1 MDNLFIRKIWEDV
14 NIKEWEVTA
23 QNQFVK
29 VKQTVYI
36 QDKRISEIVEIL
48 SDFIETKNNV
58 YFEIGKKEGNYT
70 PALSME
76 FNCIDLKG
84 NVNIELDMEVAD
96 NEERKHRCSLYVKTD
111 LGAIEGIMENL
122 KNNNNYIKLYEQ

>member
-70 PALSME
+70 PALS
-76 FNCIDLKG
+76 
-84 NVNIELDMEVAD
+84 
-96 NEERKHRCSLYVKTD
+96 YVKTD
-111 LGAIEGIMENL
+111 LGAIEGLMENL
-122 KNNNNYIKLYEQ
+122 KNDLDMITICI